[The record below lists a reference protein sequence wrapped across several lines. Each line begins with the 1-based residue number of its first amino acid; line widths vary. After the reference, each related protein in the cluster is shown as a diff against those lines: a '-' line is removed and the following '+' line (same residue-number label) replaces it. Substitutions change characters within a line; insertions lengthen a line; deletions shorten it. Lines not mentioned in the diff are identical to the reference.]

1 MRKACEKEAFLW
13 RVYTEEERLQSKGK
27 SSYYAG
33 NWAVKAA
40 VGKAFGTGIQVL
52 NFTDIEVLRDK
63 KEKTICKIY
72 ITMLIN

>member
-1 MRKACEKEAFLW
+1 MIIGIGNDIIEIERVRKACEKEAFLR

-33 NWAVKAA
+33 NWAVKEA

-52 NFTDIEVLRDK
+52 NFLTSK
-63 KEKTICKIY
+63 S
-72 ITMLIN
+72 